1 VLVRG
6 GTCKKRRYTF
16 INRRADFCLCLQVR
30 AERSQRKLQQQVRV
44 LEIRI
49 ADIDAAITRQVAKLR
64 QAHKD
69 NPLDKTSKIT
79 MFEKL
84 RLLRKTAACHKRL
97 NNACTKT
104 LDHVDEQAVMN
115 ETTQMLQEFVDVHG
129 TIKEVNLEKIVSQFQ
144 QMSSD
149 MNESQADLGYINEAL
164 SGGVEDDEQDLEAEL
179 EQFLNEEIPAENVAL
194 LANLSVPAYAEGLP
208 SMAPSTQTIESITLP
223 AVPVVKVAV
232 RQVTDYFPIA
242 SVT

>member
-1 VLVRG
+1 
-6 GTCKKRRYTF
+6 
-16 INRRADFCLCLQVR
+16 LQVR

-97 NNACTKT
+97 YNACTKT

-194 LANLSVPAYAEGLP
+194 PANLSVPAYAEGLP